1 MYISRVLF
9 SDQINARAFRTVV
22 VYTKNNTSLST
33 FSRGPEDTSH
43 DPFYKTLNSYE
54 SHVRIM
60 YIYIYV
66 YRTIIIPRYQRRYIK
81 YSVYVYPKLPEP
93 FT

>member
-54 SHVRIM
+54 SHVRINTCM
-60 YIYIYV
+60 YTGRSEFRVFKDVI
-66 YRTIIIPRYQRRYIK
+66 
-81 YSVYVYPKLPEP
+81 
-93 FT
+93 